1 MIVLFLVGM
10 NLWWLFGSNSIV
22 VVGETAP
29 EITFHQNFVSAYQ
42 LGKGN
47 RIHNKCVH
55 HVWVIHSLIILSVC
69 FVAGSFSDILS
80 GSVVVLIYK
89 LTACFQTYLA
99 FKPDCSSSDWDRN
112 QELPWLFPFQEEGNF
127 VQLCH
132 MWAGKDC
139 RRTYLGCMW
148 RTSLSIQLGS
158 KLVQGIQ
165 FSFSLDLSSLSC

>member
-69 FVAGSFSDILS
+69 FVAGSFSDILF
-80 GSVVVLIYK
+80 GSLVVLIYK

-99 FKPDCSSSDWDRN
+99 FEPDCSSSHWDRN
-112 QELPWLFPFQEEGNF
+112 QELPWFFPFQEESNF
-127 VQLCH
+127 VQLCGQ
-132 MWAGKDC
+132 GKSACPLVWDAC
-139 RRTYLGCMW
+139 VGP
-148 RTSLSIQLGS
+148 LSVQLGS
-158 KLVQGIQ
+158 KLKGVH
-165 FSFSLDLSSLSC
+165 FSFSLDRSNLIC